1 KGNYMEYLSFSL
13 IVALGLGSAAFAS
26 AEKMLPLNET
36 GCIDQPLQVKRGQVF
51 GFNSSADAGLVLSFA
66 PVSPGV
72 VVKDPKG
79 KRIALEVGADGDAP
93 ENRFSFA
100 EINQKGRYT
109 IRFPR
114 AGKIESLCVNAAN

>member
-1 KGNYMEYLSFSL
+1 MKYLSFSL

-26 AEKMLPLNET
+26 AEKMLPLNEI
-36 GCIDQPLQVKRGQVF
+36 GCIDQPLQVKRGQVY

-100 EINQKGRYT
+100 EIDQEGRYT

-114 AGKIESLCVNAAN
+114 AGKIESLCVNAAS

>member
-1 KGNYMEYLSFSL
+1 MKYLSFSL
-13 IVALGLGSAAFAS
+13 IVVLGLGSAAFAS
-26 AEKMLPLNET
+26 AEKMLPLDET
-36 GCIDQPLQVKRGQVF
+36 GCIDQPLQVKRGQVY

-79 KRIALEVGADGDAP
+79 KRIALEVGADGDTP

-100 EINQKGRYT
+100 EIDQKGRYT

-114 AGKIESLCVNAAN
+114 AGKIESLCVHAASEDKY

>member
-1 KGNYMEYLSFSL
+1 MKYLSFSL

-114 AGKIESLCVNAAN
+114 AGKIESVCVNAARSDQY

>member
-1 KGNYMEYLSFSL
+1 MKYLSFSL
-13 IVALGLGSAAFAS
+13 IFALGLGSAAFAS
-26 AEKMLPLNET
+26 AEKILPLNET
-36 GCIDQPLQVKRGQVF
+36 GCIDQPLQVKRGQVY

-79 KRIALEVGADGDAP
+79 KQIALEIGADGATP

-100 EINQKGRYT
+100 KIDQKGRYT

-114 AGKIESLCVNAAN
+114 AGKIESLCVNAAS

>member
-1 KGNYMEYLSFSL
+1 MKYLSFSL

-36 GCIDQPLQVKRGQVF
+36 GCIDQSLQVKRGQVF

-100 EINQKGRYT
+100 EIDQKGRYT

-114 AGKIESLCVNAAN
+114 AGKIEFLCVNAAS

>member
-1 KGNYMEYLSFSL
+1 MKYLSFSL

-66 PVSPGV
+66 PVSPSV

-100 EINQKGRYT
+100 EINQKGRYA

-114 AGKIESLCVNAAN
+114 AGKIESLCVNAAS

>member
-1 KGNYMEYLSFSL
+1 MKYLSFSL

-36 GCIDQPLQVKRGQVF
+36 GCIDQPLQVKRDQVF

-100 EINQKGRYT
+100 EIDQKGRYT

-114 AGKIESLCVNAAN
+114 AGKIESLCVNAAS

>member
-1 KGNYMEYLSFSL
+1 MKYLSFSL

-36 GCIDQPLQVKRGQVF
+36 GCIDQPLQVKRGQVY

-100 EINQKGRYT
+100 EIDQEGRYT
-109 IRFPR
+109 IGFPR
-114 AGKIESLCVNAAN
+114 AGKIESLCVNAAS

>member
-1 KGNYMEYLSFSL
+1 MKYLSFSL
-13 IVALGLGSAAFAS
+13 IFALGLGSTAFAS
-26 AEKMLPLNET
+26 AEKILPLNET
-36 GCIDQPLQVKRGQVF
+36 GCIDQPLQVKRGQVY

-79 KRIALEVGADGDAP
+79 KRIALEVGADGDTP

-100 EINQKGRYT
+100 EIDQKGHYT

-114 AGKIESLCVNAAN
+114 AGKIESLCVNAAS

>member
-1 KGNYMEYLSFSL
+1 MKYLSFFL
-13 IVALGLGSAAFAS
+13 IFALGLGSAAFAS
-26 AEKMLPLNET
+26 AEKILPLNET
-36 GCIDQPLQVKRGQVF
+36 GCIDQPLQVKRGQVY

-66 PVSPGV
+66 PVSSGV

-79 KRIALEVGADGDAP
+79 KRIALEIGADGDTP

-100 EINQKGRYT
+100 EIDQKGHYT

-114 AGKIESLCVNAAN
+114 AGKIESLCVNAAS

>member
-1 KGNYMEYLSFSL
+1 MKYLSFSL
-13 IVALGLGSAAFAS
+13 IFALGLGSAAFAF
-26 AEKMLPLNET
+26 AEKILPLNET
-36 GCIDQPLQVKRGQVF
+36 GCIDQPLQVKRGQVY
-51 GFNSSADAGLVLSFA
+51 GFNSSSDAVLVLSFA

-79 KRIALEVGADGDAP
+79 KRIALEVGADGDTP

-100 EINQKGRYT
+100 EIDQKGRYT

-114 AGKIESLCVNAAN
+114 AGKIESLCVNAAS

>member
-1 KGNYMEYLSFSL
+1 MKYLSFSL

-26 AEKMLPLNET
+26 AEKMLPLNEI

-100 EINQKGRYT
+100 EIDQEGRYT

-114 AGKIESLCVNAAN
+114 AGKIESLCVNAAS

>member
-1 KGNYMEYLSFSL
+1 MKYLSFSL
-13 IVALGLGSAAFAS
+13 IFVLGLGSAAFAS
-26 AEKMLPLNET
+26 AEKILPLNET
-36 GCIDQPLQVKRGQVF
+36 GCIDQPLQVKRGQVY
-51 GFNSSADAGLVLSFA
+51 GFNSSADSSLVLSFT

-79 KRIALEVGADGDAP
+79 KRIALEVGADGDTP

-100 EINQKGRYT
+100 EIDQKGHYT

-114 AGKIESLCVNAAN
+114 AGKIKSLCVNAAS